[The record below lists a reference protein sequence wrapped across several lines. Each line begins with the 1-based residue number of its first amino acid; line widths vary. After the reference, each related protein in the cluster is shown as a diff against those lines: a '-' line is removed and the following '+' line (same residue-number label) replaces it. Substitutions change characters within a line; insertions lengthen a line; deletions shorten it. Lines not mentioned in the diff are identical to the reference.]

1 MAVTREGIPVRVWS
15 FPGTTSD
22 QVIIRKVKDDLGAWG
37 LHRVIWCLDRGF
49 NSAENRRY
57 LQRAGGHYIV
67 GEHLR
72 SDSREAKA
80 ALARPGRYREV
91 AGNLRVKEVR
101 VGTER
106 FVICHNPERARRDEV
121 VRGRIVAHLEAR
133 IEGSDR
139 LSRDKRLELYGALS
153 TKSGLKRFLRLTK
166 DAKLRIDKAAIRR
179 EAHFDGKFLLRS
191 SDEALS
197 TEEIATGYKAL
208 YEAEYWFTQQFLP
221 VLEAFPHLDPLV
233 SPSPAA

>member
-1 MAVTREGIPVRVWS
+1 MAVTREGVPVRVWS
-15 FPGTTSD
+15 FPGTSSD

-57 LQRAGGHYIV
+57 LQRAGGHIIV
-67 GEHLR
+67 GERLR
-72 SDSREAKA
+72 SDSTDAKA

-91 AGNLRVKEVR
+91 AGNLRVTEVR

-121 VRGRIVAHLEAR
+121 VRSRIVAHLEAR
-133 IEGSDR
+133 IEGSDC

-166 DAKLRIDKAAIRR
+166 DAKLRVDKTVRAWGAEILSFHVTGISTGPVEAQNLVTEKLRR
-179 EAHFDGKFLLRS
+179 IGHGMGMGV
-191 SDEALS
+191 S
-197 TEEIATGYKAL
+197 TTPEN
-208 YEAEYWFTQQFLP
+208 
-221 VLEAFPHLDPLV
+221 
-233 SPSPAA
+233 